1 MADFGL
7 TRDIYTTEYYKS
19 DKSTILPVKWMS
31 PESLMDQHFDEKSD
45 IVCIYTYT
53 YILAIKHTYLVHF
66 SYTHLLGNV
75 ADT

>member
-45 IVCIYTYT
+45 IVRM
-53 YILAIKHTYLVHF
+53 YIHIHIGYQA
-66 SYTHLLGNV
+66 LLNIATGI
-75 ADT
+75 